1 MEEALAGI
9 LRESLQREADRTK
22 AFFFCSYLLQDHLE
36 GFWRCLAI
44 LSQAHKRHLGLFVEV
59 ADRVGDL
66 FLLLLA
72 FLVLPVAATSLLHVV
87 GRVAQVLAG
96 SPASIELLVW
106 PLLLH

>member
-1 MEEALAGI
+1 M
-9 LRESLQREADRTK
+9 
-22 AFFFCSYLLQDHLE
+22 
-36 GFWRCLAI
+36 
-44 LSQAHKRHLGLFVEV
+44 EV

-106 PLLLH
+106 PLLLHRAVGRAEDEAVDAHVAEHDIGDDLVLVYCSMLFDI